1 VARIR
6 TIKPEFW
13 QDEKLAALDPLT
25 RLVFLGLISMAD
37 DAGRLVDNVK
47 SIDGFVFPETGDSC
61 RTALGILAQLGRILR
76 YDATNGQRIVQIVNW
91 QRHQRVD
98 HPNKYVLPEPS
109 AETIAAAPVSGI
121 PEDGP
126 RIDRNPLATTPTSTS
141 TPTSTNDLST
151 TSASAV
157 AERRAPEHTLRSCI
171 GLVVEK
177 LYFGNRPREAAM
189 RNEASIAKALG
200 DRYGYDRLAKAIAG
214 LARRRDTAQ
223 LGGSVGPRQAL
234 SLKWLNSKKF
244 DINQLAASEDAFYAA
259 DPEPRRGRGK
269 ATDISGI
276 VASIAPRSA

>member
-1 VARIR
+1 VSENGYLEVVNWTELQHYKNRDPLW
-6 TIKPEFW
+6 IKLYRRL
-13 QDEKLAALDPLT
+13 QDKYEWLKLPDASKGHLVGIWILAAKLGNKVPADPAWIAERIGATEPVDLQVLIT
-25 RLVFLGLISMAD
+25 SGFLASDRDLGQIASLEK
-37 DAGRLVDNVK
+37 RRE
-47 SIDGFVFPETGDSC
+47 ETEKI
-61 RTALGILAQLGRILR
+61 T
-76 YDATNGQRIVQIVNW
+76 
-91 QRHQRVD
+91 
-98 HPNKYVLPEPS
+98 
-109 AETIAAAPVSGI
+109 
-121 PEDGP
+121 
-126 RIDRNPLATTPTSTS
+126 
-141 TPTSTNDLST
+141 T

-177 LYFGNRPREAAM
+177 LYFGNRPLEAAM

-223 LGGSVGPRQAL
+223 LGGGVGPRQAL

-269 ATDISGI
+269 ATDIAGI